1 MNSGAG
7 HSDHQHIWAQ
17 QYEYKF
23 AKKKKN
29 PTENLMCKQWLQ

>member
-23 AKKKKN
+23 TIKKN